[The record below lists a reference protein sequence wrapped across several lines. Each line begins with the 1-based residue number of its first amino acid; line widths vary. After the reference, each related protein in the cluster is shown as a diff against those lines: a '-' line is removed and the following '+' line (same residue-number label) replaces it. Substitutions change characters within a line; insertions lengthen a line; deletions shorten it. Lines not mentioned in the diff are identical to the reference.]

1 MPRFKKKSS
10 HEIQEINSAA
20 LPDIVFM
27 LLFFF
32 MAVTVIKK
40 DDPLVEVNLPEASG
54 AVELSS
60 RELSQHFFIGE
71 NQEGVEQV
79 QMNDAICAI
88 SDISPYLKK
97 QQLRSNDSHSISA
110 DGKVSLAT
118 IDLVQK
124 ELRKSGAYRIYYMV
138 MED

>member
-10 HEIQEINSAA
+10 NQIQEINSAA

-40 DDPLVEVNLPEASG
+40 DDPLVEVNLPEAGG
-54 AVELSS
+54 ALEVSS
-60 RELSQHFFIGE
+60 RELSQHFFIGK
-71 NQEGVEQV
+71 NVNGVEQV

-88 SDISPYLKK
+88 EDIAPYLKS
-97 QQLRSNDSHSISA
+97 QHLEFTDSHSISV
-110 DGKVSLAT
+110 DGGVSLAS
-118 IDLVQK
+118 I
-124 ELRKSGAYRIYYMV
+124 A
-138 MED
+138 

>member
-10 HEIQEINSAA
+10 NQIQEINSAA

-40 DDPLVEVNLPEASG
+40 DDPLVEVNLPEAGG
-54 AVELSS
+54 ALEISS
-60 RELSQHFFIGE
+60 RELSQHFFIGK
-71 NQEGVEQV
+71 NGNGVEQV

-88 SDISPYLKK
+88 EDIAPYLKS
-97 QQLRSNDSHSISA
+97 QHLGFDDSHSISA
-110 DGKVSLAT
+110 DGGVSLAS